1 MPTKL
6 HEPIIGLTGSVAA
19 SATTVVQPASGVEW
33 VITSL
38 GTSLSTGAPLVL
50 LIEMYDGTNAVVLR
64 KGDATTGNPLFVQWS
79 KPMRFG
85 LTNGIY
91 LRLTNLSASSTYMLY
106 SGAATGVG
114 TAGVGDIKSGIT
126 ASVAAGSYITVQP
139 AAGEGWVLL
148 ETGIADAGWGING
161 GWTGAAEPYPKIT
174 VRLYDGSTEIYAQRG
189 DDWSIFNPLRVVFT
203 NSVYVRIYNEDASAR
218 NIGYIAQRIF

>member
-6 HEPIIGLTGSVAA
+6 HEPKIGLTGSLAQN
-19 SATTVVQPASGVEW
+19 ATATVQPPSGEEW

-38 GTSLSTGAPLVL
+38 GTSLSTGAPLVT
-50 LIEMYDGTNAVVLR
+50 LIEMYDGTNPVMLR
-64 KGDATTGNPLFVQWS
+64 KGELAGNPLFVQWQ

-91 LRLTNLSASSTYMLY
+91 LRLTNLNASNATLLY
-106 SGAATGVG
+106 SGAVTGIG

-126 ASVAAGSYITVQP
+126 ASVAAGSYVTVQP
-139 AAGEGWVLL
+139 GAGEGWVLL
-148 ETGIADAGWGING
+148 EAGIESAGWGTNG
-161 GWTGAAEPYPKIT
+161 GWVGVAEPYPKIT

-203 NSVYVRIYNEDASAR
+203 NSVYARIYNEDASAR
-218 NIGYIAQRIF
+218 NIGYIAQRVY